1 MTHKTLEQLA
11 REAGVGVTTK
21 WFGTLPDG
29 TNQFLGASFTAEALA
44 RFRALCMEE
53 AAQIAEAEFVGE
65 SLHDETLCQSD
76 VAYNMALKHSAAAIR
91 EAAKQ

>member
-11 REAGVGVTTK
+11 KEAGMEYGDGWCSPNGADGV
-21 WFGTLPDG
+21 DS
-29 TNQFLGASFTAEALA
+29 QYLA

-53 AAQIAEAEFVGE
+53 AAQIVDAEFVGE
-65 SLHDETLCQSD
+65 YPHDGTLCQSD
-76 VAYNMALKHSAAAIR
+76 VAYNMALKHAAYAIR